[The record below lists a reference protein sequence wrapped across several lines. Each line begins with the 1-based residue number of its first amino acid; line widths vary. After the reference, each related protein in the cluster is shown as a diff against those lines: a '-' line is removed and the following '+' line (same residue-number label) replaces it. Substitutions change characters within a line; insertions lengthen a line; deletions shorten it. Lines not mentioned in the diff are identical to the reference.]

1 MRDAAHIN
9 MKYKISSP
17 GPSGFVNLFC
27 QAEAWLHP
35 GILVTQSPSVSVA
48 SGIII

>member
-1 MRDAAHIN
+1 

-27 QAEAWLHP
+27 PAEAWLHP
-35 GILVTQSPSVSVA
+35 CIVVTKGLSVLVA